1 MKQHF
6 VKSQIAIAIA
16 ASLASSAWAQS
27 TSILPTVVVTDQKE
41 GYKLP
46 SSTIGNKTN
55 TPNLEVPQ
63 SVQIVP
69 REVIEDQGALTLTEA
84 VRNVAGVGSDFGFNG
99 SAQPLFVMR
108 GFSAASMTAA
118 GSMSGA
124 STYYL
129 NGVKVSGV
137 PVNMANVESVEV
149 VKGPSSVLYGRAEPG
164 GLVNVVPRSLTK
176 EKHFGF
182 EQTIGQYGL
191 SRTAVNGSGALN
203 DDKTLLGR
211 FSISNDHAKSNRDFV
226 QNKLDAFSGT
236 LAYIPDAVS
245 KVAVSYDHN
254 AQKYRTDFGVPAIGN
269 RPAPI
274 ASNIQYNNS
283 PDLSSIT
290 SDALTVDGQTQV
302 AQDWTLKG
310 RLAHVTSKTHEVD
323 IWPWRDGGYY
333 TTYVYGLTPTPC
345 PSGST
350 VNICRFYYYARPNG
364 ESQTDQATVS
374 LTGDIHLGGLEH
386 KLLFEFEQYKT
397 SKTGLQY
404 LSYVGA
410 VSIATPVSGAGPSLN
425 TSSAFSYDYEQ
436 HSKWTSLTVQD
447 QVKLGQGWQLVG
459 ALRHDSTDAVYADKA
474 NAAAVVPNK
483 ESHLSPRLGLVWEFA
498 PKQTVYAQYQEAV
511 AAANGRS
518 SAGVPLASETAKQK
532 EVGWK
537 TSNALGNLDTTV
549 AYFELTKQNIADY
562 SLFPTITTIGEA
574 VSRGLELDAIGKLS
588 PKLSMMAS
596 YAHLFDAKYTQ
607 GAYQGLKLANAATNS
622 GSLWLR
628 YAVDAQW
635 TTGAGVFAQGQRQA
649 DYANTVQMPGYSRVD
664 AMVAY
669 AFKEGGYKGSVQ
681 FNLKNVFDRQ
691 YYSGSHQLVTDWIQP
706 GAPRTAS
713 VTLRLDI

>member
-16 ASLASSAWAQS
+16 AGLTSAAWAQ
-27 TSILPTVVVTDQKE
+27 TSSSLPTIVVTDQKE

-118 GSMSGA
+118 GPMSGA

-164 GLVNVVPRSLTK
+164 GLVNVVPRALTK

-182 EQTIGQYGL
+182 EQTMGQYGL

-211 FSISNDHAKSNRDFV
+211 FSISHDQAKSNRDFV
-226 QNKLDAFSGT
+226 ENKLDAFSGT

-245 KVAVSYDHN
+245 KVAVNYDHN
-254 AQKYRTDFGVPAIGN
+254 VQKYRTDFGVPAIGN

-323 IWPWRDGGYY
+323 IWPWRDSGWYSGGA
-333 TTYVYGLTPTPC
+333 TC
-345 PSGST
+345 MAGSA
-350 VNICRFYYYARPNG
+350 NICRFYYYARPNG
-364 ESQTDQATVS
+364 ETKTDQATAS
-374 LTGDIHLGGLEH
+374 LTGDVNIAGLQH
-386 KLLFEFEQYKT
+386 KLFFEVDQYST

-404 LSYVGA
+404 SPYLIDT
-410 VSIATPVSGAGPSLN
+410 VSIASPSNGNPSVLD
-425 TSSAFSYDYEQ
+425 TTKPSVDYEI
-436 HSKWTSLTVQD
+436 HNKWTSFTIQD
-447 QVKLGQGWQLVG
+447 QVSLGGGWHGVA
-459 ALRHDSTDAVYADKA
+459 ALRHDRTDAVYANKA

-483 ESHLSPRLGLVWEFA
+483 ESHLSPRLGLVWEFS

-511 AAANGRS
+511 ATANGRS
-518 SAGVPLASETAKQK
+518 STGSPLASETAKQK

-537 TSNALGNLDTTV
+537 TSNAKGSLDTTV

-562 SLFPTITTIGEA
+562 DMNWVPHTIGEA

-588 PKLSMMAS
+588 PQLSMMAS

-664 AMVAY
+664 AMAAY

-681 FNLKNVFDRQ
+681 LNLKNVFNRQ
-691 YYSGSHQLVTDWIQP
+691 YYTGSHQLVTDWIQP